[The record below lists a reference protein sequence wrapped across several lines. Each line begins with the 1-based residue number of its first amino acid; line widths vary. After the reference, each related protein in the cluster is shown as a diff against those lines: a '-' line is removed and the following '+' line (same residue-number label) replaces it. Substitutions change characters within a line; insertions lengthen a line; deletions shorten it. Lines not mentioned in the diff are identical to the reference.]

1 MRSTPMDSV
10 IAGVE
15 LHANLIDN
23 LLNHDMLYKPY
34 WAESADIGIIIFI
47 SFIVIATVVDTGTMV
62 DFSFTLFLALAIPN
76 ILGLFI
82 MSSDVKEY
90 LQDYIKKLKSGELDR
105 EAI

>member
-1 MRSTPMDSV
+1 
-10 IAGVE
+10 
-15 LHANLIDN
+15 
-23 LLNHDMLYKPY
+23 
-34 WAESADIGIIIFI
+34 
-47 SFIVIATVVDTGTMV
+47 MV